1 MDAKKVLELETFLSK
16 GTYPNGT
23 DKACKRNIRRLA
35 ASFEI
40 IDGNY
45 K

>member
-23 DKACKRNIRRLA
+23 DKALTVLTKHVNETSDDLQHHLR
-35 ASFEI
+35 
-40 IDGNY
+40 
-45 K
+45 

>member
-16 GTYPNGT
+16 GTPNGT